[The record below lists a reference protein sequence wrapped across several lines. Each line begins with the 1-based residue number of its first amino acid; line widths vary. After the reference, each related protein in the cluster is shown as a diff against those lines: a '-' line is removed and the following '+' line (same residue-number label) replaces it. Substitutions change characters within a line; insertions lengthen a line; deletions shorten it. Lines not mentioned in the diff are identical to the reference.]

1 MKKRVSLLF
10 AAVFVVIAA
19 FAAVGCTDD
28 EAEGTLDVTLTVECL
43 SLIETPEA
51 VADSYKSV
59 VPADGYFFNAAPLK
73 AKENESLYD
82 FVIRVCRAENLPVA
96 AQDGYISSIGNLS
109 DAATTGAYW
118 GGWTFTV
125 NGETP
130 MDGEAWLSAQQV
142 TLKAGDA
149 VAFSYAVGAL

>member
-73 AKENESLYD
+73 ARENESAYD
-82 FVIRVCRAENLPVA
+82 FVLRICKSENIAVA
-96 AQDGYISSIGNLS
+96 ASDGYVSSIGGLS
-109 DAATTGAYW
+109 DAAAAAGYW

-149 VAFSYAVGAL
+149 VAFSYAGGAL